1 MSGSY
6 TTNQYRYMTNAWH
19 PVRNPD
25 SDYPKAGAVEV
36 HVPSNLQVHDASY
49 LRLKTVSVSYTFDL
63 SRKTKVLRDITLGV
77 SGENL
82 YLWSRYNGFDPDV
95 STESSGSTLR
105 RVDMGAYPRAR
116 TIIFS
121 LQVRY

>member
-1 MSGSY
+1 MPG
-6 TTNQYRYMTNAWH
+6 TRFVTRIRIIRR
-19 PVRNPD
+19 P
-25 SDYPKAGAVEV
+25 GAVEV